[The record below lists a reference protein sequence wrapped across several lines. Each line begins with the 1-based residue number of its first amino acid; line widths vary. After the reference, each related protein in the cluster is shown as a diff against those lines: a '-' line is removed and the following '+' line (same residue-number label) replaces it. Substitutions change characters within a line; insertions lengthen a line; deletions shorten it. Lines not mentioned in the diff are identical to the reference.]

1 MIRALIGGMNDILR
15 AARSRQ
21 LARLGDG
28 RKPPAPRAALALAKS
43 KAYQSAADAP
53 ATLRAYAADLANFN
67 AWCAAHGFQ
76 SLPATPETVGAY
88 LAASGLGYALP
99 TLRRRVAAIARAHR
113 IARQPLDTRHPAI
126 RETLRGIARTHGA
139 PARRS
144 AALTTEE
151 IRRLVGTCGDDL
163 AGLRDRALLELL
175 YSCGLRSR
183 EILDLA
189 VQDVDLERRE
199 VRVRGKGRKVRVVPC
214 GQEAAAAVRRYLD
227 HGRPVLLAA
236 GSPHEDHLFL
246 SRRGRA
252 LSPSDVRR
260 RLQVRLRQAALGVAI
275 SPHSLRHSFATHL
288 LEGGADLR
296 SIQELLGHASLSTTQ
311 VYTHV
316 SATHLRRAYR
326 RAHPRA

>member
-1 MIRALIGGMNDILR
+1 MAAGYSRSTLAAARVDLHQFVEFLYSRGVATVGEIRPVDVRAFVAALSEGVLPRALPDR
-15 AARSRQ
+15 
-21 LARLGDG
+21 
-28 RKPPAPRAALALAKS
+28 PPAPDRPTAPDRPRGYARASVARKLSSVRRFLLFC
-43 KAYQSAADAP
+43 ADEEVI
-53 ATLRAYAADLANFN
+53 
-67 AWCAAHGFQ
+67 
-76 SLPATPETVGAY
+76 ETSP
-88 LAASGLGYALP
+88 ASGLSAPKQARLLP
-99 TLRRRVAAIARAHR
+99 QVLTPVQTAELLEAVAGEE
-113 IARQPLDTRHPAI
+113 PL
-126 RETLRGIARTHGA
+126 E
-139 PARRS
+139 
-144 AALTTEE
+144 
-151 IRRLVGTCGDDL
+151 
-163 AGLRDRALLELL
+163 LRDRALLELL

>member
-1 MIRALIGGMNDILR
+1 MVAAGYSRSTLAAARVDLHQFVEFLYSRGVATVGEIRPVDVRAFVAALSEGVLPRALPDRPTAPDRPRGYAR
-15 AARSRQ
+15 ASVARKLSSVRRF
-21 LARLGDG
+21 LLFC
-28 RKPPAPRAALALAKS
+28 
-43 KAYQSAADAP
+43 ADEEAI
-53 ATLRAYAADLANFN
+53 
-67 AWCAAHGFQ
+67 
-76 SLPATPETVGAY
+76 ETSP
-88 LAASGLGYALP
+88 ASGLSAPKQPRLLP
-99 TLRRRVAAIARAHR
+99 QVLTPVQTAELLEAVAGEE
-113 IARQPLDTRHPAI
+113 PL
-126 RETLRGIARTHGA
+126 E
-139 PARRS
+139 
-144 AALTTEE
+144 
-151 IRRLVGTCGDDL
+151 
-163 AGLRDRALLELL
+163 LRDRALLELL

-236 GSPHEDHLFL
+236 GSPDEDHLFL

-260 RLQVRLRQAALGVAI
+260 RLQVRLRQAALGVAV